1 MKTDPIF
8 YFLFQSFPA
17 IFFELIG
24 KDASEAHAYQFTS
37 VELKQIAFRID
48 GVFLPQSNTSDKP
61 IYFVEVQFQK
71 DSEFYSRFFS
81 EIFLYLRQYAPSKDW
96 RAVVIYPRSSIESK
110 EIEPYRVLLE
120 SPQVQRV
127 YLNQLGEA
135 TESSLGIGIVQ
146 LVVETPKKTPSQARH
161 LLAKANQE
169 VNNAALK
176 LEIIQLIEMIV
187 LYKFPQKS
195 RQELEEMLGL
205 NQLKQTKVYQ
215 EALAEGKQ
223 VGELTIV
230 VRLLKRRLGSLEPQ
244 LQEQIQQLSSA
255 QVEELAEALLEFS
268 SSADLVAWLQNHQ

>member
-1 MKTDPIF
+1 M
-8 YFLFQSFPA
+8 
-17 IFFELIG
+17 
-24 KDASEAHAYQFTS
+24 
-37 VELKQIAFRID
+37 
-48 GVFLPQSNTSDKP
+48 
-61 IYFVEVQFQK
+61 
-71 DSEFYSRFFS
+71 
-81 EIFLYLRQYAPSKDW
+81 
-96 RAVVIYPRSSIESK
+96 
-110 EIEPYRVLLE
+110 
-120 SPQVQRV
+120 

-135 TESSLGIGIVQ
+135 TESSLAIGIVQ
-146 LVVETPKKTPSQARH
+146 LVVETPKKAPSRARH

-195 RQELEEMLGL
+195 RQELEQMLGL

-215 EALAEGKQ
+215 EALEEGKQ

-230 VRLLKRRLGSLEPQ
+230 LRQLKRRLGSLEPQ

-268 SSADLVAWLQNHQ
+268 SSADLVAWLQSHQ